1 MNTDNEIEKKIKN
14 KKLLTNILL
23 FAAFPIICLVF
34 ALIGKWLLFG
44 IVLSIYLAVF
54 IYIKLENIRLIQ
66 TGYFD
71 KKGEFQKALK
81 PAYMA
86 YKMKH
91 SSIDTANIFI
101 YMLLKAG
108 KYEKALEITDKNR
121 NRHMTENQFIAFS
134 SNEALALWKVGKIEE
149 SIVLF
154 DKITQKFESTNIYVS
169 FGTVLTYSNDLN
181 KALELNKRAYQY
193 NSSSKGI
200 KDNLAYT
207 YFLIGDTDRAK
218 RMYDELLD
226 EPLNFPEAYYNAA
239 MVSSSQGQYD
249 EAVRLMKQAL
259 SKQFNGLTAVTREEI
274 SSKIDYLNRGQ
285 GGML

>member
-54 IYIKLENIRLIQ
+54 IYMKLENIRLIQ

-81 PAYMA
+81 PAFMA

-91 SSIDTANIFI
+91 SSVDTLNIFI

-108 KYEKALEITDKNR
+108 KYEKALEITDQNR
-121 NRHMTENQFIAFS
+121 NRHMTEDQFIAFS
-134 SNEALALWKVGKIEE
+134 SNEALALWKVGKIED
-149 SIVLF
+149 SIALF

-181 KALELNKRAYQY
+181 KALELNKKAYQY

-239 MVSSSQGQYD
+239 MVSNSQGQYD

>member
-54 IYIKLENIRLIQ
+54 IYMKLENIRLIQ

-91 SSIDTANIFI
+91 SSVDTLNIFI

>member
-54 IYIKLENIRLIQ
+54 IYMKLENIRLIQ

-91 SSIDTANIFI
+91 SSVDTLNIFI

-108 KYEKALEITDKNR
+108 KYEKALEITDQNR
-121 NRHMTENQFIAFS
+121 NRHMTEDQFIAFS
-134 SNEALALWKVGKIEE
+134 SNEALALWKVGKIED
-149 SIVLF
+149 SIALF

-181 KALELNKRAYQY
+181 KALELNKKAYQY

>member
-1 MNTDNEIEKKIKN
+1 M
-14 KKLLTNILL
+14 
-23 FAAFPIICLVF
+23 
-34 ALIGKWLLFG
+34 
-44 IVLSIYLAVF
+44 
-54 IYIKLENIRLIQ
+54 ENRR
-66 TGYFD
+66 FNC
-71 KKGEFQKALK
+71 A
-81 PAYMA
+81 
-86 YKMKH
+86 
-91 SSIDTANIFI
+91 
-101 YMLLKAG
+101 
-108 KYEKALEITDKNR
+108 
-121 NRHMTENQFIAFS
+121 
-134 SNEALALWKVGKIEE
+134 
-149 SIVLF
+149 F

-181 KALELNKRAYQY
+181 KALELNKGHISTIPAARY
-193 NSSSKGI
+193 

>member
-91 SSIDTANIFI
+91 SSVDTLNIFI

-108 KYEKALEITDKNR
+108 KYEKALEITDQNR
-121 NRHMTENQFIAFS
+121 NRHMTEDQFIAFS
-134 SNEALALWKVGKIEE
+134 SNEALALWKVGKIED
-149 SIVLF
+149 SIALF

-181 KALELNKRAYQY
+181 KALELNKKAYQY

-239 MVSSSQGQYD
+239 MVSNSQGQYD

>member
-54 IYIKLENIRLIQ
+54 IYMKLENIRLIQ

-81 PAYMA
+81 PAFMA

-91 SSIDTANIFI
+91 SSVDTLNIFI

-121 NRHMTENQFIAFS
+121 NRHMTEDQFIAFS
-134 SNEALALWKVGKIEE
+134 SNEALALWKVGKIED
-149 SIVLF
+149 SIALF

-181 KALELNKRAYQY
+181 KALELNKKAYQY

-239 MVSSSQGQYD
+239 MVSNSQGQYD

>member
-54 IYIKLENIRLIQ
+54 IYMKLENIRLIQ

>member
-1 MNTDNEIEKKIKN
+1 
-14 KKLLTNILL
+14 
-23 FAAFPIICLVF
+23 VF

-54 IYIKLENIRLIQ
+54 IYMKLENIRLIQ

-81 PAYMA
+81 PAFMA

-91 SSIDTANIFI
+91 SSVDTLNIFI

-108 KYEKALEITDKNR
+108 KYEKALEITDQNR
-121 NRHMTENQFIAFS
+121 NRHMTEDQFIAFS
-134 SNEALALWKVGKIEE
+134 SNEALALWKVGKIED
-149 SIVLF
+149 SIALF

-181 KALELNKRAYQY
+181 KALELNKKAYQY

-239 MVSSSQGQYD
+239 MVSNSQGQYD

>member
-121 NRHMTENQFIAFS
+121 NRHMTEDQFIAFS
-134 SNEALALWKVGKIEE
+134 SNEALALWKVGKIED
-149 SIVLF
+149 SIALF

-181 KALELNKRAYQY
+181 KALELNKKAYQY

-239 MVSSSQGQYD
+239 IVSNSQGQYD

>member
-181 KALELNKRAYQY
+181 KALELNKKAYQY

-239 MVSSSQGQYD
+239 MVSNSQGQYD

>member
-134 SNEALALWKVGKIEE
+134 SNEALALWKVGKIED
-149 SIVLF
+149 SIALF

>member
-54 IYIKLENIRLIQ
+54 IYMKLENIRLIQ

-81 PAYMA
+81 PAFMA

-91 SSIDTANIFI
+91 SSVDTLNIFI

-108 KYEKALEITDKNR
+108 KYEKALEITDQNR
-121 NRHMTENQFIAFS
+121 YRHMTEDQFIAFS
-134 SNEALALWKVGKIEE
+134 SNEALALWKVGKIED
-149 SIVLF
+149 SIALF

-181 KALELNKRAYQY
+181 KALELNKKAYQY

-200 KDNLAYT
+200 KDNLAYP

-239 MVSSSQGQYD
+239 MVSNSQGQYD

>member
-1 MNTDNEIEKKIKN
+1 
-14 KKLLTNILL
+14 
-23 FAAFPIICLVF
+23 
-34 ALIGKWLLFG
+34 
-44 IVLSIYLAVF
+44 
-54 IYIKLENIRLIQ
+54 
-66 TGYFD
+66 
-71 KKGEFQKALK
+71 
-81 PAYMA
+81 
-86 YKMKH
+86 
-91 SSIDTANIFI
+91 
-101 YMLLKAG
+101 
-108 KYEKALEITDKNR
+108 
-121 NRHMTENQFIAFS
+121 MTENQFIAFS

>member
-54 IYIKLENIRLIQ
+54 IYMKLENIRLIQ

-91 SSIDTANIFI
+91 SSVDTLNIFI

-108 KYEKALEITDKNR
+108 KYEKALEITDQNR
-121 NRHMTENQFIAFS
+121 NRHMTEDQFIAFS
-134 SNEALALWKVGKIEE
+134 SNEALALWKVGKIED
-149 SIVLF
+149 SIALF

-181 KALELNKRAYQY
+181 KALELNKKAYQY

-239 MVSSSQGQYD
+239 MVSNSQGQYD